1 VFKIL
6 AVLLFLVFVVG
17 FVMILSDGFV
27 GSETVMVV
35 SVMLLL
41 VVFMVDEVVCGEIEK
56 LGFERLLLC
65 GCEIFFSPCSLIFLL
80 LYKEN

>member
-65 GCEIFFSPCSLIFLL
+65 SCEIVFSPCSLIFLL
-80 LYKEN
+80 LYREN